1 MSARSVTLY
10 FHISTLQPRSLHR
23 MDASAVPSLAAPWLP
38 APQLPA
44 PQLPALLH
52 EGPCPWGGEVHIPS
66 SALPARALLSIWSL
80 WAGEHQELL
89 GPREP
94 WSKIRVALGPT
105 GGLAS
110 SRGSWLEVLL
120 CLDQVRVHMGLI
132 RAALST
138 SLTGDKRGAAFTA
151 APLQLSLG

>member
-38 APQLPA
+38 APRLPAPQLPA

-52 EGPCPWGGEVHIPS
+52 EGLCPWGGEVHIPS

-94 WSKIRVALGPT
+94 WSKIRVALGPL
-105 GGLAS
+105 GGL
-110 SRGSWLEVLL
+110 
-120 CLDQVRVHMGLI
+120 
-132 RAALST
+132 
-138 SLTGDKRGAAFTA
+138 
-151 APLQLSLG
+151 

>member
-38 APQLPA
+38 APR
-44 PQLPALLH
+44 LPALLH
-52 EGPCPWGGEVHIPS
+52 KGLCPWGGEVHIPS

-94 WSKIRVALGPT
+94 WSKIRVALGPL
-105 GGLAS
+105 GGL
-110 SRGSWLEVLL
+110 
-120 CLDQVRVHMGLI
+120 
-132 RAALST
+132 
-138 SLTGDKRGAAFTA
+138 
-151 APLQLSLG
+151 